1 MSEQIS
7 TILKRKLDGLSTYG
21 ISITDPEIRSNTL
34 KEELQFYV
42 LDFIY
47 HHPEYNK
54 WIMYGGSALRICYD
68 LDRMSVDLD
77 FEISSDVDNDFLNK
91 LKEEAEKHFS
101 KVYGVDSEFLK
112 ISITN
117 SRGIVFKFRVGGLV
131 EGYASEW
138 IHVKVD
144 LNQFVPT
151 SSVVKER
158 MPQNHGQLSFVIL
171 TYNLSSL
178 MASKIAAIFLRGTRG
193 AGKAIY
199 EEKGRDIY
207 DLLWYMSKK
216 IVPDLDYLKAKKV
229 EEAKDYRT
237 LFTKLAV
244 KMNNVSDEN
253 LKNDIT
259 PLFLD
264 SRYVTNWLK
273 SWRDTFFQ
281 LRNAYKIRTV
291 SKFEKVRVFEDFRT
305 DVFSFI
311 FEYGTFEYGTEEGD
325 RVRIICN
332 LSEYWFLFKDIEV
345 SFPIDKEVSEN
356 IEFSANGSS
365 SRSTSEKKQ
374 TEYASLFRK
383 KIEVYLK
390 KVNYELV
397 GDTLTTKLIRVTA
410 DNLNQKEQIVLRKE
424 DLIRCDLDDLLK

>member
-7 TILKRKLDGLSTYG
+7 TILKRKLDDLSTYG
-21 ISITDPEIRSNTL
+21 FSITDSELRLNAL

-47 HHPEYNK
+47 HHPEYSK

-77 FEISSDVDNDFLNK
+77 FEVSDDVDNDFLNK
-91 LKEEAEKHFS
+91 LKEAAEKHFS

-112 ISITN
+112 VTITN
-117 SRGIVFKFRVGGLV
+117 NRGIMFKFRVGNLI
-131 EGYASEW
+131 EGHASEW
-138 IHVKVD
+138 VHVKID
-144 LNQFVPT
+144 LNAFIPA
-151 SSVVKER
+151 SGVVTER
-158 MPQNHGQLSFVIL
+158 IPQNHGQLSFVIL

-178 MASKIAAIFLRGTRG
+178 MASKVAAIFLRGTRG
-193 AGKAIY
+193 VGKATY

-207 DLLWYMSKK
+207 DLLWYMNKK

-244 KMNNVSDEN
+244 KMNNVSEEN
-253 LKNDIT
+253 LKNDLT

-264 SRYVTNWLK
+264 SRYVANWLK

-281 LRNAYKIRTV
+281 LRDAYKIRTV
-291 SKFEKVRVFEDFRT
+291 SKYEGVEVFEDFRT

-311 FEYGTFEYGTEEGD
+311 FEYSTKEGD
-325 RVRIICN
+325 RARIICN

-345 SFPIDKEVSEN
+345 SFPINNTVSDT
-356 IEFSANGSS
+356 IKFSSNGSS
-365 SRSTSEKKQ
+365 RPTSEKKQ
-374 TEYASLFRK
+374 TEYASLFYE
-383 KIEVYLK
+383 KIEAYLK
-390 KVNYELV
+390 KINYELV

-410 DNLNQKEQIVLRKE
+410 DNLNQKEQIILRKE
-424 DLIRCDLDDLLK
+424 DLIRCDFDDLLK

>member
-21 ISITDPEIRSNTL
+21 FSITDPEIRLNAL

-47 HHPEYNK
+47 HHPEYSK

-77 FEISSDVDNDFLNK
+77 FEVSNNVDNDFLNEI
-91 LKEEAEKHFS
+91 KEEAEKHFS

-112 ISITN
+112 ITITN
-117 SRGIVFKFRVGGLV
+117 DRGIKLKFKVGNLIPGFLKETV
-131 EGYASEW
+131 D
-138 IHVKVD
+138 IKID
-144 LNQFVPT
+144 LNMFV
-151 SSVVKER
+151 SASGVVTEC
-158 MPQNHGQLSFVIL
+158 MPQNHGQLSFLIL

-193 AGKAIY
+193 VGKAIY

-229 EEAKDYRT
+229 EEAQDYRT

-281 LRNAYKIRTV
+281 LRDAYKIRTV
-291 SKFEKVRVFEDFRT
+291 LKFEEARVVKDFRT

-311 FEYGTFEYGTEEGD
+311 FEYSTKEGD
-325 RVRIICN
+325 RVHIICN
-332 LSEYWFLFKDIEV
+332 LSEYWFLFKDIKGSFTINNIV
-345 SFPIDKEVSEN
+345 SDN
-356 IEFSANGSS
+356 IEFFING
-365 SRSTSEKKQ
+365 RPTSEKKQ
-374 TEYASLFRK
+374 KEYASLFYE
-383 KIEVYLK
+383 KIEAYLK
-390 KVNYELV
+390 KINYEIV

-410 DNLNQKEQIVLRKE
+410 DNLNQKEQILLRKE
-424 DLIRCDLDDLLK
+424 DLIRCDFDDLLK

>member
-7 TILKRKLDGLSTYG
+7 AILKSKLDGLSTYG
-21 ISITDPEIRSNTL
+21 FAITDPEVRLNAL

-47 HHPEYNK
+47 HHPEYSK

-77 FEISSDVDNDFLNK
+77 FEVHHTLSDGFLNQ
-91 LKEEAEKHFS
+91 LKKEVEEHFS
-101 KVYGVDSEFLK
+101 KVYSIDSGFLR
-112 ISITN
+112 ITITN
-117 SRGIVFKFRVGGLV
+117 NRGLTLKFRVGSLI

-138 IHVKVD
+138 VHVKVD
-144 LNQFVPT
+144 LNTFVP
-151 SSVVKER
+151 SSRVVTER
-158 MPQNHGQLSFVIL
+158 IPQNHGQLSFVIR
-171 TYNLSSL
+171 TYNLSAL
-178 MASKIAAIFLRGTRG
+178 MASKVAAIFLRGTRG
-193 AGKAIY
+193 VGAATY

-216 IVPDLDYLKAKKV
+216 IIPDLDYLQAKEV

-253 LKNDIT
+253 LKNDLS

-264 SRYVTNWLK
+264 ARYVTHWLTN
-273 SWRDTFFQ
+273 WRDTFCR
-281 LRNAYKIRTV
+281 LRDAYKIRTV
-291 SKFEKVRVFEDFRT
+291 SKFDTVRVFEDFRT

-311 FEYGTFEYGTEEGD
+311 FEYSTKEGD
-325 RVRIICN
+325 HVRIICN
-332 LSEYWFLFKDIEV
+332 LSEHWFLFKDIEV
-345 SFPIDKEVSEN
+345 SFTINNTVSDH
-356 IEFSANGSS
+356 IEFSANGM
-365 SRSTSEKKQ
+365 RSHPTSEKKKK
-374 TEYASLFRK
+374 EYASLFYE
-383 KIEVYLK
+383 KIEGYLK

-410 DNLNQKEQIVLRKE
+410 NNLNQKEQMVLRKE
-424 DLIRCDLDDLLK
+424 DLINCEFEDLLK

>member
-1 MSEQIS
+1 MSEQIL
-7 TILKRKLDGLSTYG
+7 TTLKRKIDGLSTYG
-21 ISITDPEIRSNTL
+21 FSITDPVIRLNAL

-47 HHPEYNK
+47 HHSEYNK
-54 WIMYGGSALRICYD
+54 WIMYGGSALRICYG

-77 FEISSDVDNDFLNK
+77 FEVSEDIDNDFLNE
-91 LKEEAEKHFS
+91 LKKEAEKHFL
-101 KVYGVDSEFLK
+101 KVYDIDSEFLK
-112 ISITN
+112 VTITN
-117 SRGIVFKFRVGGLV
+117 SRGIMLKFRVGDLI
-131 EGYASEW
+131 ENYTSEW
-138 IHVKVD
+138 VHVKID

-151 SSVVKER
+151 SNVVTER
-158 MPQNHGQLSFVIL
+158 MSQNHGQLSFAIL

-178 MASKIAAIFLRGTRG
+178 MASKIVAIFLRGTRG
-193 AGKAIY
+193 VGKAVY

-259 PLFLD
+259 PLFLNSQD
-264 SRYVTNWLK
+264 PTTWLK
-273 SWRDTFFQ
+273 KWRDTFFQ
-281 LRNAYKIRTV
+281 LRDTYKIRTV
-291 SKFEKVRVFEDFRT
+291 SKFERVRVFEDFRI

-311 FEYGTFEYGTEEGD
+311 FDYSTREGD
-325 RVRIICN
+325 RVHIICN

-345 SFPIDKEVSEN
+345 SFTVNTVVNDN
-356 IEFSANGSS
+356 IEFSANGVS
-365 SRSTSEKKQ
+365 SRPTSEKKQ
-374 TEYASLFRK
+374 KEYASLFYE
-383 KIEVYLK
+383 KIEAYLK
-390 KVNYELV
+390 KINYELV

-424 DLIRCDLDDLLK
+424 DLIRCDFDDLLK

>member
-1 MSEQIS
+1 MSEQIV
-7 TILKRKLDGLSTYG
+7 TTLKSKLDGLSTYG
-21 ISITDPEIRSNTL
+21 YSITDPETRLNAL

-47 HHPEYNK
+47 HHPEYSK

-77 FEISSDVDNDFLNK
+77 FEVSHKIDNDFLGG

-101 KVYGVDSEFLK
+101 KVYGVDSEFLR
-112 ISITN
+112 ITITN
-117 SRGIVFKFRVGGLV
+117 SRGVKLKFNVGNLIPGFR
-131 EGYASEW
+131 SEW
-138 IHVKVD
+138 VDVKID
-144 LNQFVPT
+144 LNHFLALANVMT
-151 SSVVKER
+151 ER
-158 MPQNHGQLSFVIL
+158 IPQNHGQLSFAIR

-193 AGKAIY
+193 VGEAVY

-207 DLLWYMSKK
+207 DLLWYMGKR
-216 IVPDLDYLKAKKV
+216 IVPDLDYLKVKNV

-244 KMNNVSDEN
+244 KMNNVSEEN
-253 LKNDIT
+253 LKNDLT

-264 SRYVTNWLK
+264 QRYVTNWLGN
-273 SWRDTFFQ
+273 WRDTFFQ
-281 LRNAYKIRTV
+281 LRDVYKIRTV

-311 FEYGTFEYGTEEGD
+311 FEYSTKEGD
-325 RVRIICN
+325 QVRIICN

-345 SFPIDKEVSEN
+345 SFTINNTVSDH
-356 IEFSANGSS
+356 IEFSANGVNSHP
-365 SRSTSEKKQ
+365 TSEKKQ
-374 TEYASLFRK
+374 KEYASLFYE
-383 KIEVYLK
+383 KIEAYLK
-390 KVNYELV
+390 KINYELV

-424 DLIRCDLDDLLK
+424 DLIRCDFDDLLK

>member
-7 TILKRKLDGLSTYG
+7 IILKRKLDDLSTFG
-21 ISITDPEIRSNTL
+21 FPITDPEIRLNAL

-47 HHPEYNK
+47 HHPEYSK

-77 FEISSDVDNDFLNK
+77 FEVSHTIDNEFLNE

-112 ISITN
+112 ISLTN
-117 SRGIVFKFRVGGLV
+117 NRGIVFKFRAGNLID
-131 EGYASEW
+131 GYSSEW
-138 IHVKVD
+138 VHIKID
-144 LNQFVPT
+144 LNSFTPPT
-151 SSVVKER
+151 RVVTER
-158 MPQNHGQLSFVIL
+158 MPQNHGQLSFVIR

-193 AGKAIY
+193 VGEAIY

-207 DLLWYMSKK
+207 DLLWYMGKK
-216 IVPDLDYLKAKKV
+216 IVPDLDYLKAKDV

-237 LFTKLAV
+237 LFTKLAL
-244 KMNNVSDEN
+244 KMNNVSEEN
-253 LKNDIT
+253 LKNDLT

-264 SRYVTNWLK
+264 SRYVTNWLTN
-273 SWRDTFFQ
+273 WRDTFFR
-281 LRNAYKIRTV
+281 LRDTYKIRTV
-291 SKFEKVRVFEDFRT
+291 SRFEKVRVFEDFRT

-311 FEYGTFEYGTEEGD
+311 FEYSTKEGNH
-325 RVRIICN
+325 VRIICN

-345 SFPIDKEVSEN
+345 SFTINNTVSDHL
-356 IEFSANGSS
+356 EFSANGTSS
-365 SRSTSEKKQ
+365 HPTSEKKQ
-374 TEYASLFRK
+374 KEYASLFYE
-383 KIEVYLK
+383 KIEAYLK
-390 KVNYELV
+390 KINYEIV
-397 GDTLTTKLIRVTA
+397 GDTLATKLIRVTA

-424 DLIRCDLDDLLK
+424 DLIRCDFDDLLK

>member
-1 MSEQIS
+1 MNDQIL
-7 TILKRKLDGLSTYG
+7 TVLKARLDGLSTYG
-21 ISITDPEIRSNTL
+21 VSISDPETRLNAL

-77 FEISSDVDNDFLNK
+77 FEVSHKVDSDFLNEF
-91 LKEEAEKHFS
+91 KEEAEEHFA
-101 KVYGVDSEFLK
+101 KVYGVEAGFLK
-112 ISITN
+112 SSITN
-117 SRGIVFKFRVGGLV
+117 NRGITLKFRAGSLI

-138 IHVKVD
+138 VHVKVD
-144 LNQFVPT
+144 LNQFAPPGG
-151 SSVVKER
+151 VVTER
-158 MPQNHGQLSFVIL
+158 MPQNHGQLSFVIR

-193 AGKAIY
+193 VGEATY

-216 IVPDLDYLKAKKV
+216 IVPDLDYLKAKNV
-229 EEAKDYRT
+229 AEAKDYRT

-244 KMNNVSDEN
+244 KMNNVSEEN
-253 LKNDIT
+253 LKNDLT

-264 SRYVTNWLK
+264 PRFVANWLAN
-273 SWRDTFFQ
+273 WRDTFFQ
-281 LRNAYKIRTV
+281 LRDAYKIRTV

-311 FEYGTFEYGTEEGD
+311 FEYSTKEDD

-345 SFPIDKEVSEN
+345 SFTINNTISDH
-356 IEFSANGSS
+356 IEFSANGTTSHP
-365 SRSTSEKKQ
+365 TSEKKQ
-374 TEYASLFRK
+374 KEYASLFYE
-383 KIEVYLK
+383 KIEAYLK
-390 KVNYELV
+390 KINHELV

-424 DLIRCDLDDLLK
+424 DLIRCDFDDLLK

>member
-1 MSEQIS
+1 MNDQIL
-7 TILKRKLDGLSTYG
+7 TVLKARLDGLSTYG
-21 ISITDPEIRSNTL
+21 VSISDPETRLNAL

-77 FEISSDVDNDFLNK
+77 FEVSHKVDSDFLNEF
-91 LKEEAEKHFS
+91 KEEAEEHFA
-101 KVYGVDSEFLK
+101 KVYGVEAGFLK
-112 ISITN
+112 SSITN
-117 SRGIVFKFRVGGLV
+117 NRGITLKFRAGSLI

-138 IHVKVD
+138 VHVKVD
-144 LNQFVPT
+144 LNQFAPPGG
-151 SSVVKER
+151 VVTER
-158 MPQNHGQLSFVIL
+158 MPQNHGQLSFVIR

-193 AGKAIY
+193 VGEATY

-216 IVPDLDYLKAKKV
+216 IVPDLDYLKAKNV
-229 EEAKDYRT
+229 AEAKDYRT

-244 KMNNVSDEN
+244 KMNNVSEEN
-253 LKNDIT
+253 LKNDLT

-264 SRYVTNWLK
+264 PRFVANWLAN
-273 SWRDTFFQ
+273 WRDTFFQ
-281 LRNAYKIRTV
+281 LRDAYKIRTV

-311 FEYGTFEYGTEEGD
+311 FEYSTREGD

-345 SFPIDKEVSEN
+345 SYTINNAVSDH
-356 IEFSANGSS
+356 IEFSANGVSS
-365 SRSTSEKKQ
+365 QPTSEKKQ
-374 TEYASLFRK
+374 KEYASLFYE

-390 KVNYELV
+390 KINYELV
-397 GDTLTTKLIRVTA
+397 GDTLSTKLIRVTA

-424 DLIRCDLDDLLK
+424 DLTEGDFDDWLR

>member
-1 MSEQIS
+1 MSDQIL
-7 TILKRKLDGLSTYG
+7 TVLKSNLDGLSAYG
-21 ISITDPEIRSNTL
+21 FSVTDPETRLNAL

-77 FEISSDVDNDFLNK
+77 FEVSHKIDNDFLNG
-91 LKEEAEKHFS
+91 LKEEAEKHFA
-101 KVYGVDSEFLK
+101 KVYSIDSEFLK

-117 SRGIVFKFRVGGLV
+117 NRGITLKFRAGSLI

-138 IHVKVD
+138 IYVKID
-144 LNQFVPT
+144 LNPFTPPGD
-151 SSVVKER
+151 VVTER
-158 MPQNHGQLSFVIL
+158 MPQNHGQLSFVIR

-193 AGKAIY
+193 VGEAIY

-207 DLLWYMSKK
+207 DLLWYMNKK
-216 IVPDLDYLKAKKV
+216 IVPDLDYLKAKNV
-229 EEAKDYRT
+229 AEAKDYRT

-244 KMNNVSDEN
+244 KMNNVSEEN
-253 LKNDIT
+253 RKNDLT
-259 PLFLD
+259 PLFFD
-264 SRYVTNWLK
+264 SRFVTNWLAN
-273 SWRDTFFQ
+273 WHDTFFQ
-281 LRNAYKIRTV
+281 LRDSYKIRTV
-291 SKFEKVRVFEDFRT
+291 SKFEGVRVFEDFCT

-311 FEYGTFEYGTEEGD
+311 FEYSTKEGN

-345 SFPIDKEVSEN
+345 SFPINNIVSDN
-356 IEFSANGSS
+356 IEFSTNGSS

-374 TEYASLFRK
+374 KEYASLFYE
-383 KIEVYLK
+383 KIEIYLK
-390 KVNYELV
+390 KINYEIV
-397 GDTLTTKLIRVTA
+397 GDTLTTKLVRVTA

-424 DLIRCDLDDLLK
+424 DLIRCDFDDLLK

>member
-1 MSEQIS
+1 MSEQVL
-7 TILKRKLDGLSTYG
+7 TVLKSKLDGLSAFGY
-21 ISITDPEIRSNTL
+21 SITDPETRLNAL

-47 HHPEYNK
+47 HHPDYNK

-77 FEISSDVDNDFLNK
+77 FEVSHKVDDDFLNE
-91 LKEEAEKHFS
+91 LKEEAERHFA
-101 KVYGVDSEFLK
+101 KVYGIDSEFLK

-117 SRGIVFKFRVGGLV
+117 NRGITLKFRAGSLI

-138 IHVKVD
+138 VHVKVD
-144 LNQFVPT
+144 LNKFAPPGG
-151 SSVVKER
+151 VVTER
-158 MPQNHGQLSFVIL
+158 MPQNHGQLSFVIR

-178 MASKIAAIFLRGTRG
+178 MASKVAAIFLRGTRG
-193 AGKAIY
+193 VGVATY

-207 DLLWYMSKK
+207 DLLWYMNKK

-229 EEAKDYRT
+229 DEAKNYQT

-253 LKNDIT
+253 LKNDLS

-264 SRYVTNWLK
+264 PRYVTNWLAN
-273 SWRDTFFQ
+273 WRDTFFR
-281 LRNAYKIRTV
+281 LREAYKIRTV
-291 SKFEKVRVFEDFRT
+291 SKYVGVEVFEDFRT
-305 DVFSFI
+305 SVSSFI
-311 FEYGTFEYGTEEGD
+311 FEYSTKEGD
-325 RVRIICN
+325 HVRIICN

-345 SFPIDKEVSEN
+345 SFPINNIVSDT
-356 IEFSANGSS
+356 IKFSSNGSS
-365 SRSTSEKKQ
+365 SRPTSEKKQ
-374 TEYASLFRK
+374 KEYASLFYE
-383 KIEVYLK
+383 KIEAYLK
-390 KVNYELV
+390 KIHHELV

-424 DLIRCDLDDLLK
+424 DLYEGDFDDWLK

>member
-1 MSEQIS
+1 MNNQIL
-7 TILKRKLDGLSTYG
+7 IVLKSKLDGLSAYG
-21 ISITDPEIRSNTL
+21 YSITDSETRLNAL

-47 HHPEYNK
+47 HHPEYSK
-54 WIMYGGSALRICYD
+54 WVMYGGSALRICYD

-77 FEISSDVDNDFLNK
+77 FEISHKFENDFLSE

-101 KVYGVDSEFLK
+101 KVYGVDSEFLR
-112 ISITN
+112 ITITN
-117 SRGIVFKFRVGGLV
+117 DRGITLKFRAGSLI
-131 EGYASEW
+131 EGYTSEW
-138 IHVKVD
+138 VHVKID
-144 LNQFVPT
+144 LNTFTPS
-151 SSVVKER
+151 SSVVTER
-158 MPQNHGQLSFVIL
+158 IPKNHGQLSFVIR
-171 TYNLSSL
+171 TYNLSAL
-178 MASKIAAIFLRGTRG
+178 MASKVAAIFLRGTRG
-193 AGKAIY
+193 VGEAVY

-229 EEAKDYRT
+229 EEVKDYRT

-244 KMNNVSDEN
+244 KMNNVSDKN
-253 LKNDIT
+253 LKNDLT

-264 SRYVTNWLK
+264 PRYVTNWITN
-273 SWRDTFFQ
+273 WRETFFQ
-281 LRNAYKIRTV
+281 LRDTYKIRTV

-311 FEYGTFEYGTEEGD
+311 FEYSTKEGD
-325 RVRIICN
+325 HVRIIYN

-345 SFPIDKEVSEN
+345 SFPINNTVSDH
-356 IEFSANGSS
+356 IEFSASGLSS
-365 SRSTSEKKQ
+365 HPTSEKKQ
-374 TEYASLFRK
+374 KEYASLFYE
-383 KIEVYLK
+383 KIEAYLK
-390 KVNYELV
+390 KVNYEIV

-424 DLIRCDLDDLLK
+424 DLIRCDFDDLLK

>member
-1 MSEQIS
+1 M
-7 TILKRKLDGLSTYG
+7 
-21 ISITDPEIRSNTL
+21 
-34 KEELQFYV
+34 
-42 LDFIY
+42 
-47 HHPEYNK
+47 
-54 WIMYGGSALRICYD
+54 
-68 LDRMSVDLD
+68 
-77 FEISSDVDNDFLNK
+77 
-91 LKEEAEKHFS
+91 
-101 KVYGVDSEFLK
+101 YGVDSEFLK
-112 ISITN
+112 IGITN
-117 SRGIVFKFRVGGLV
+117 NRGIILKFRVGSLI

-138 IHVKVD
+138 VHVKID
-144 LNQFVPT
+144 LNLLVPT
-151 SSVVKER
+151 SSVVTER

-193 AGKAIY
+193 VGKAIY

-259 PLFLD
+259 SLFLD
-264 SRYVTNWLK
+264 SRYVTNWIK
-273 SWRDTFFQ
+273 GWRDTFFQ
-281 LRNAYKIRTV
+281 LRDKYKIRTV

-311 FEYGTFEYGTEEGD
+311 FEYSTKEGD
-325 RVRIICN
+325 RVRIIYN

-345 SFPIDKEVSEN
+345 SFPINNVVSES

-365 SRSTSEKKQ
+365 SRPTSEKKQ
-374 TEYASLFRK
+374 KEYASLFYE
-383 KIEVYLK
+383 KIEAYLK
-390 KVNYELV
+390 KVNYEIV
-397 GDTLTTKLIRVTA
+397 GDTLMTKLIRVSA

-424 DLIRCDLDDLLK
+424 DLIRHNFDDLLK

>member
-1 MSEQIS
+1 MSDQIL
-7 TILKRKLDGLSTYG
+7 TVLKSKLDGLSTYG
-21 ISITDPEIRSNTL
+21 VSISDPETRLNAL

-77 FEISSDVDNDFLNK
+77 FEVSHKVDSDFLGGF
-91 LKEEAEKHFS
+91 KEEAEKHFA
-101 KVYGVDSEFLK
+101 KVYGVDAEFLK

-117 SRGIVFKFRVGGLV
+117 NRGITLKFRAGSLI

-144 LNQFVPT
+144 CNQFAPPGG
-151 SSVVKER
+151 VVTER
-158 MPQNHGQLSFVIL
+158 MPQNHGQLSFVIR

-193 AGKAIY
+193 VGEAVY

-216 IVPDLDYLKAKKV
+216 IVPDLDYLKAKNV

-244 KMNNVSDEN
+244 KMNNVSEEN
-253 LKNDIT
+253 LKNDLS

-264 SRYVTNWLK
+264 PRFVTNWLAN
-273 SWRDTFFQ
+273 WRDTFFR
-281 LRNAYKIRTV
+281 LRDAYKIRTV
-291 SKFEKVRVFEDFRT
+291 SKYEGVRVFEDFRT

-311 FEYGTFEYGTEEGD
+311 FEYSTKEGD
-325 RVRIICN
+325 RVRIIYN

-345 SFPIDKEVSEN
+345 SFPINNVVSES

-365 SRSTSEKKQ
+365 SRPTSEKKQ
-374 TEYASLFRK
+374 KEYASLFYE
-383 KIEVYLK
+383 KIEAYLK
-390 KVNYELV
+390 KVNYEIV
-397 GDTLTTKLIRVTA
+397 GDTLMTKLIRVSA

-424 DLIRCDLDDLLK
+424 DLIRHNFDDLLK

>member
-1 MSEQIS
+1 MSDQIL
-7 TILKRKLDGLSTYG
+7 TVLKSNLDGLSAYG
-21 ISITDPEIRSNTL
+21 FSVTDPETRLNAL

-77 FEISSDVDNDFLNK
+77 FEVSHKIDNDFLNG
-91 LKEEAEKHFS
+91 LKEEAEKHFA
-101 KVYGVDSEFLK
+101 KVYSIDSEFLK

-117 SRGIVFKFRVGGLV
+117 NRGITLKFRAGSLI

-138 IHVKVD
+138 IYVKID
-144 LNQFVPT
+144 LNPFTPPGD
-151 SSVVKER
+151 VVTER
-158 MPQNHGQLSFVIL
+158 MPQNHGQLSFVIR

-193 AGKAIY
+193 VGEAIY

-207 DLLWYMSKK
+207 DLLWYMNKK
-216 IVPDLDYLKAKKV
+216 IVPDLDYLKAKNV
-229 EEAKDYRT
+229 AEAKDYRT

-244 KMNNVSDEN
+244 KMNNVSEEN
-253 LKNDIT
+253 LKNDLT
-259 PLFLD
+259 PLFFD
-264 SRYVTNWLK
+264 SRFVTNWLAN
-273 SWRDTFFQ
+273 WHDTFFQ
-281 LRNAYKIRTV
+281 LRDSYKIRTV
-291 SKFEKVRVFEDFRT
+291 SKFEGVRVFEDFCT

-311 FEYGTFEYGTEEGD
+311 FEYSTKEGN

-345 SFPIDKEVSEN
+345 SFPINNIVSDN
-356 IEFSANGSS
+356 IEFSTNGSS

-374 TEYASLFRK
+374 KEYASLFYE
-383 KIEVYLK
+383 KIEIYLK
-390 KVNYELV
+390 KINYEIV
-397 GDTLTTKLIRVTA
+397 GDTLTTKLVRVTA

-424 DLIRCDLDDLLK
+424 DLIRCDFDDLLK

>member
-1 MSEQIS
+1 MSEQII
-7 TILKRKLDGLSTYG
+7 TTMKRKLDGLSAYG
-21 ISITDPEIRSNTL
+21 YSITDPETRLNAL
-34 KEELQFYV
+34 KEELQFYA

-47 HHPEYNK
+47 HHPEYSK
-54 WIMYGGSALRICYD
+54 WIMYGGSALRIIHG

-77 FEISSDVDNDFLNK
+77 FEVSNDVDDSFLNE

-112 ISITN
+112 VTITN
-117 SRGIVFKFRVGGLV
+117 NRGIMFKFRVGNLV

-138 IHVKVD
+138 VHVKID

-151 SSVVKER
+151 SSVVTEHI
-158 MPQNHGQLSFVIL
+158 PQNHGQLSFVIL

-178 MASKIAAIFLRGTRG
+178 MASKVAAIFLRGTRG
-193 AGKAIY
+193 VGKAIY

-207 DLLWYMSKK
+207 DLLWYMSKR

-273 SWRDTFFQ
+273 SWRDTFIQ
-281 LRNAYKIRTV
+281 LCEAYKIRIV
-291 SKFEKVRVFEDFRT
+291 SKFEKVHVFEDFRD

-311 FEYGTFEYGTEEGD
+311 FEYSTEEGGL
-325 RVRIICN
+325 VRIICN

-345 SFPIDKEVSEN
+345 SFPINNLVSDN
-356 IEFSANGSS
+356 IAFSASGHS
-365 SRSTSEKKQ
+365 SRPTSEKKQ
-374 TEYASLFRK
+374 KEYASLFYE
-383 KIEVYLK
+383 KIGAYLK
-390 KVNYELV
+390 KINNELV

-410 DNLNQKEQIVLRKE
+410 DNLNPKEQIVLRKQ
-424 DLIRCDLDDLLK
+424 DLIRCDFDDLLK

>member
-1 MSEQIS
+1 MSDQIL
-7 TILKRKLDGLSTYG
+7 TVLKSKLDGLSTYG
-21 ISITDPEIRSNTL
+21 FSITDHETRLNAL

-47 HHPEYNK
+47 HHQEYNK

-77 FEISSDVDNDFLNK
+77 FEVSNNVDNDFLNE

-112 ISITN
+112 IGITN
-117 SRGIVFKFRVGGLV
+117 NRGIILKFRVGSLI

-138 IHVKVD
+138 VHVKID
-144 LNQFVPT
+144 LNLLVPT
-151 SSVVKER
+151 SSVVTER

-193 AGKAIY
+193 VGKAIY

-259 PLFLD
+259 SLFLD
-264 SRYVTNWLK
+264 SRYVTNWIK
-273 SWRDTFFQ
+273 GWRDTFFQ
-281 LRNAYKIRTV
+281 LRDKYKIRTV

-311 FEYGTFEYGTEEGD
+311 FEYSMKEGD

-345 SFPIDKEVSEN
+345 SFPINNIVSDS
-356 IEFSANGSS
+356 IEFSANGSN
-365 SRSTSEKKQ
+365 SRPTSEKKQ
-374 TEYASLFRK
+374 KEYASLFYE
-383 KIEVYLK
+383 KIEAYLK
-390 KVNYELV
+390 KVNYEIV

-424 DLIRCDLDDLLK
+424 DLLSCDFDDLLK